1 MEYIREIILKIRNNG
16 GVMAVNTEEQVTQ
29 MRAMREAGKTL
40 QEIGDAFG
48 VTRER
53 IRQIIGNTGQVREP
67 KIADADVLAA
77 RQLYTQGE
85 AIKALAGHY
94 GISYIYMW
102 QIITG
107 KSRKDLLGQAARDVS
122 QMEGEG

>member
-1 MEYIREIILKIRNNG
+1 MEYTREIILKIRNRG
-16 GVMAVNTEEQVTQ
+16 GVMAVNTDEQVTQ

-40 QEIGDAFG
+40 QEIGSAFG

-67 KIADADVLAA
+67 KIADADVLEA

-107 KSRKDLLGQAARDVS
+107 KSRKDLLVQA
-122 QMEGEG
+122 EGEGESC